1 MWVFARED
9 QIHGFPRYPVF
20 KKGIRVP
27 TSYAAIAKSFPS
39 DSVGMKAANRK
50 L

>member
-9 QIHGFPRYPVF
+9 QIHGFPRCPVF
-20 KKGIRVP
+20 KKGIRLP
-27 TSYAAIAKSFPS
+27 TSHAAISKSFPP

-50 L
+50 M